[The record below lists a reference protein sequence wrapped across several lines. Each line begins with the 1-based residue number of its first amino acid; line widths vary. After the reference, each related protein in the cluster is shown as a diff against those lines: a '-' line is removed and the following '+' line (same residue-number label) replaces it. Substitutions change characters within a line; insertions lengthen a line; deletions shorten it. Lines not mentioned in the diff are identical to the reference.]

1 MLCLIKFLEILLGT
15 PLVILLSP
23 NLEIFMPPPIWR
35 PNIFTTFVFHKNY
48 VKKQFIKINFP
59 SSLYT
64 MFVYKV
70 YLPRI
75 LNMREKICVGKI
87 RNVM

>member
-1 MLCLIKFLEILLGT
+1 MLCIIKFFEILLGT
-15 PLVILLSP
+15 PSVILLSP
-23 NLEIFMPPPIWR
+23 ILEIYMLPPIWR
-35 PNIFTTFVFHKNY
+35 HNIFTTFVFHKNY
-48 VKKQFIKINFP
+48 VKIQFIKINYP

-70 YLPRI
+70 YLPCI